1 MGCGSSKVTPS
12 HATNPQ
18 TSIKDPKSTIKASW
32 EQAENSVKKNGGQQ
46 TDLVFH
52 RTDWKT
58 VRIFVSS
65 TFKDFHQEREIL
77 VKKVWLKKW
86 KHLLIINIIF

>member
-1 MGCGSSKVTPS
+1 MRFFVFPGDIIMGCGSSKVS
-12 HATNPQ
+12 Q
-18 TSIKDPKSTIKASW
+18 DPKSIEASW
-32 EQAENSVKKNGGQQ
+32 EQAENSVKQTGGQQ
-46 TDLVFH
+46 TDLVIH

-77 VKKVWLKKW
+77 VKKVWLKNG
-86 KHLLIINIIF
+86 NIY

>member
-12 HATNPQ
+12 QVTTPQ
-18 TSIKDPKSTIKASW
+18 TSIKDPKSTVKASW
-32 EQAENSVKKNGGQQ
+32 EQAENSVKEIGGQQ
-46 TDLVFH
+46 TDLVIQ
-52 RTDWKT
+52 RTGWKT

-77 VKKVWLKKW
+77 VKKV
-86 KHLLIINIIF
+86 

>member
-1 MGCGSSKVTPS
+1 MGCGTSSFLS
-12 HATNPQ
+12 Q
-18 TSIKDPKSTIKASW
+18 TIIKDPIIKASW
-32 EQAENSVKKNGGQQ
+32 EQAEKSVKKKIGGRQANSPIR
-46 TDLVFH
+46 

-77 VKKVWLKKW
+77 VKKVWLQKW
-86 KHLLIINIIF
+86 KHLLIINIKL